1 MSSSGQDDERRRRAH
16 SSGLHPA
23 PASEGRSANMR
34 AIRRRNTK
42 PEVALASALH
52 RAGYRFRRDLP
63 VKIDGVTIRPDI
75 VFTKQRVAIF
85 VDGCF
90 WHACPEHGRAPK
102 VNDWYWLPK
111 LQRTQERDARNERL
125 LRSHDWLVLRIW
137 EHVAVDDAMG
147 RAVEALASAAGAG
160 N

>member
-1 MSSSGQDDERRRRAH
+1 
-16 SSGLHPA
+16 
-23 PASEGRSANMR
+23 MR

-75 VFTKQRVAIF
+75 IFTKQRVAIF